1 MNLLSKI
8 SQRINKSGSG
18 TKINWKLCSP
28 PYADYKDALWIE
40 LSPMKYTSQSTLSR
54 RGKSLFGENYNTT
67 AESFTLLAPVSISF
81 AVSHTYERY
90 DSIAS
95 RAATAVA
102 RYQRVT
108 SEVGNLAGGAMGSGG
123 TLANS
128 ASSAMQNIYNSF
140 GGGAAGINQTL
151 EALSGMGASAGVTN
165 AVTYSRV
172 DAPMVYKD
180 TANMRY
186 ALEFEFGAY
195 KDPYNEITR
204 PIQALMKYS
213 CPLPKDDLATIEP
226 PYAFRVQARA
236 NGQSTPL
243 FKINYAALATV
254 QPTYLQPYKNGNPMK
269 ATLVLEF
276 IDIEPAYQHTFDNN
290 YEGQSS
296 VVVTQKVGG
305 QLSTPTEEQQADFKK
320 TMEIYSNTAH

>member
-1 MNLLSKI
+1 MSLLSKI
-8 SQRINKSGSG
+8 NQRINKSSSA
-18 TKINWKLCSP
+18 TPVNWKLCSP
-28 PYADYKDALWIE
+28 PYANYKDALWIE
-40 LSPMKYTSQSTLSR
+40 IVPMKYTSQSTLSR
-54 RGKSLFGENYNTT
+54 RGKSLYGESYNNTS
-67 AESFTLLAPVSISF
+67 ENFTLLAPVSISF

-102 RYQRVT
+102 RYQRIT
-108 SEVGNLAGGAMGSGG
+108 SEVGNMAGGAINNPGG
-123 TLANS
+123 MAGDVKKLLG
-128 ASSAMQNIYNSF
+128 NIYNSF
-140 GGGAAGINQTL
+140 GSGAAGLNQTM
-151 EALSGMGASAGVTN
+151 EALSGLGATATNTN
-165 AVTYSRV
+165 AVTYSRI

-186 ALEFEFGAY
+186 AFEFEFGAY

-226 PYAFRVQARA
+226 PYAFKVTAVA
-236 NGQSTPL
+236 NGQSIPL
-243 FKINYAALATV
+243 FKVNYAALTTI

-269 ATLVLEF
+269 ANLVLEF
-276 IDIEPAYQHTFDNN
+276 VDIEPAYQHTFDVN

-296 VVVTQKVGG
+296 VVVTEKKAGAGG
-305 QLSTPTEEQQADFKK
+305 SPAAGQGSGW
-320 TMEIYSNTAH
+320 